1 METIA
6 KKIDEKILELR
17 GIKAAAKFEVGKRYR
32 FSKELLNKTYRE
44 ELGIEYEDFIT
55 DVKWIDHLN
64 NKPVKI
70 INDKSGY
77 VRGEFTDFE
86 VKPSYCYEDKEE
98 LVKANDDKIIIHFEE
113 NRRYAFSKE
122 KYKKVCELTGDNYT
136 DTWENEFDLLEVFP
150 ISRKKAVS
158 KDGSHY
164 FKAPWCIE
172 L

>member
-44 ELGIEYEDFIT
+44 ELGIEYENFIT
-55 DVKWIDHLN
+55 GVKWIDNLN

-70 INDKSGY
+70 INDKLGY

-86 VKPSYCYEDKEE
+86 VNPSYCYEDKEE
-98 LVKANDDKIIIHFEE
+98 LVKVDNEKILIHFEE

-122 KYKKVCELTGDNYT
+122 KYKKVCELKNIEYK
-136 DTWENEFDLLEVFP
+136 ECLANEFDLLEVFP
-150 ISRKKAVS
+150 ISSKKAIS
-158 KDGSHY
+158 KDGMHY